1 MGKKSSSKKQKHA
14 EKLVPSDVPAEM
26 PEPTEQKPPG
36 TVARWIREKWLITAL
51 VVMALLM
58 LGGMA
63 IMTWSRPASL
73 DVYLPRETIGFV
85 EVNTDFTDAQWEIL
99 NAKTPEVVNDA
110 VRFLNETFQVDFT
123 KDVHPWLAR
132 RAGLALLPTQT
143 GGQES
148 QQLAQYKPIVFLEIQ
163 DEKQALAFF
172 EKRHLQGISE
182 KLQQQTHRGAPM
194 YSYLASNPYTLTRL
208 GRYLIVAP
216 DEATAKAIID
226 ATHDKNGTLATQQA
240 LQDVQKNLPRN
251 NLAFG
256 FIKPSY
262 LASQTAGDP
271 FSIANIFTNRLSS
284 EGLAIT
290 VDEDHLIAQHVARF
304 DSATRSQQAQ
314 PSQKSSPAPY
324 RANLTKLFSTN
335 VTFFAGGTNASGT
348 LTHITTLLSSKDF
361 TGSVIETAL
370 KQAIDATLSELTSE
384 EFTELFS
391 REYAIGLDNSALV
404 IAIELGDANANS
416 ATKNFMK
423 LKAILQKNPRFTE
436 QTFYESITGNIGIL
450 STSEQARDQ
459 AAARANS
466 TTSTATSNSNTSWK
480 HSVTYQSSVESQLE
494 TYTKKASDIIFIEG
508 SLLKDYL
515 PPEWSFLARMK
526 HLTLA
531 SLSLENGIKTTL
543 LLTP

>member
-1 MGKKSSSKKQKHA
+1 M
-14 EKLVPSDVPAEM
+14 PAKTPM
-26 PEPTEQKPPG
+26 STEQKSRG
-36 TVARWIREKWLITAL
+36 AVARWIREKWFVTGL
-51 VVMALLM
+51 VVAALII
-58 LGGMA
+58 LGSMA
-63 IMTWSRPASL
+63 IMAWSRPTSL
-73 DVYLPRETIGFV
+73 SVYLPRETIGFI
-85 EVNTDFTDAQWEIL
+85 EVSTDFTDIQWEML
-99 NAKTPEVVNDA
+99 NAKAPEVVNDA

-148 QQLAQYKPIVFLEIQ
+148 QQLAQYKPIIFLEIQ

-182 KLQQQTHRGAPM
+182 KLQRQTHRGAPM
-194 YSYLASNPYTLTRL
+194 YSYLASNPYTLIQL

-226 ATHDKNGTLATQQA
+226 ATHDKNGTLAKQQA
-240 LQDVQKNLPRN
+240 LRDVQENLPHN
-251 NLAFG
+251 HLAFG
-256 FIKPSY
+256 FIKPRY

-271 FSIANIFTNRLSS
+271 FGIANIFTNRLSS

-304 DSATRSQQAQ
+304 DSTAQSAQQTAPTQQQSIPPQ
-314 PSQKSSPAPY
+314 PTPQPY
-324 RANLTKLFSTN
+324 RANLAKLFSPN
-335 VTFFAGGTNASGT
+335 ITFFAGGTRASET
-348 LTHITTLLSSKDF
+348 ITQITTLLASKDIA
-361 TGSVIETAL
+361 GSMVETAL
-370 KQAIDATLSELTSE
+370 KQAIDVTLSELTSE

-391 REYAIGLDNSALV
+391 REYAIGLDNDALV
-404 IAIELGDANANS
+404 IAIELGNANSATSGS

-423 LKAILQKNPRFTE
+423 LKAILQKNPRFAE

-459 AAARANS
+459 AITRANN
-466 TTSTATSNSNTSWK
+466 TANTSAATSSSNVSWK
-480 HSVTYQSSVESQLE
+480 NSATYQSSVKPQLD

-515 PPEWSFLARMK
+515 PPEWNFLARAQ
-526 HLTLA
+526 HLSLA
-531 SLSLENGIKTTL
+531 SSSLENGIKTTL
-543 LLTP
+543 LFTP